1 MLSRERSE
9 IVCLA
14 CGRVLGEVEVR
25 NGALV
30 LVENGRPRAFRV
42 VNNRLFCTRCGGR
55 GFVDYRMLAAS

>member
-1 MLSRERSE
+1 MLSRERSD

-30 LVENGRPRAFRV
+30 LVQHRRPPAFRV

-55 GFVDYRMLAAS
+55 GFVDHRMLVAS